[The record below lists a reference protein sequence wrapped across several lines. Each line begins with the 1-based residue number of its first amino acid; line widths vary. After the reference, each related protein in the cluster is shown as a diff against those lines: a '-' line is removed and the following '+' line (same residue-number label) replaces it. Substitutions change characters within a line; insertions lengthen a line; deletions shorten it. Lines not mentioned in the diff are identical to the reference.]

1 MPTAEIG
8 TCAHE
13 DQLQTYCRVH
23 DQALCNDCYFDYHA
37 NCGKGQTLKA
47 AAAQQIAQFEAI
59 LNDNQTA
66 FASCSDMTNTVE
78 RQEGIEEEVV
88 KKVNRQYDQLKAI
101 IDEQRILAQETIK
114 NLESIQ
120 EYTPPRKDFTKETLD
135 SMQNFIKSIQA

>member
-1 MPTAEIG
+1 
-8 TCAHE
+8 
-13 DQLQTYCRVH
+13 
-23 DQALCNDCYFDYHA
+23 
-37 NCGKGQTLKA
+37 
-47 AAAQQIAQFEAI
+47 
-59 LNDNQTA
+59 
-66 FASCSDMTNTVE
+66 MTNTVE

-135 SMQNFIKSIQA
+135 SMQNFIKSIQS

>member
-1 MPTAEIG
+1 M
-8 TCAHE
+8 
-13 DQLQTYCRVH
+13 H

-59 LNDNQTA
+59 LNENQTA

-135 SMQNFIKSIQA
+135 SMQNFIKSI